1 MVGHAKRW
9 VFGFLHDSL
18 PDVLCLSVQVHF
30 KTLKIF

>member
-1 MVGHAKRW
+1 MVGHANRL

-30 KTLKIF
+30 KILKIF